1 MSVFLLSAGTLWKRE
16 IVRFLRQRSRII
28 GTLGQPILF
37 WLLLGLGF
45 GESFRPSG
53 TGASGGYLEY
63 FYPGIL
69 VMVVLFTAI
78 FATIAVVEDRKERF
92 LQAVL
97 VAPVPRAAIVLGQAL
112 GATTLALLQG
122 FILLAAAPF
131 AGVPLMA
138 ASAAAAGGVMFLI
151 GFSLTSLGLAFA
163 WRMESTQ
170 GFHSIMNLVLLPLW
184 ILSGA
189 VFPVASAHPWLGWVM
204 KINPLAYGVAWL
216 RRALYAA
223 QPESLADLTQADLPE
238 VGISL
243 AVTVV
248 FGSIAFL
255 VAVRHAEK
263 SDG

>member
-45 GESFRPSG
+45 GESFRPSDA
-53 TGASGGYLEY
+53 GASGGYLEY

-138 ASAAAAGGVMFLI
+138 ASAAAAAGVMFLI

-216 RRALYAA
+216 RRALYAV

>member
-1 MSVFLLSAGTLWKRE
+1 
-16 IVRFLRQRSRII
+16 
-28 GTLGQPILF
+28 
-37 WLLLGLGF
+37 
-45 GESFRPSG
+45 
-53 TGASGGYLEY
+53 
-63 FYPGIL
+63 
-69 VMVVLFTAI
+69 
-78 FATIAVVEDRKERF
+78 
-92 LQAVL
+92 
-97 VAPVPRAAIVLGQAL
+97 
-112 GATTLALLQG
+112 
-122 FILLAAAPF
+122 
-131 AGVPLMA
+131 
-138 ASAAAAGGVMFLI
+138 
-151 GFSLTSLGLAFA
+151 
-163 WRMESTQ
+163 MESTQ

-204 KINPLAYGVAWL
+204 KINPLAYGVTWL

>member
-28 GTLGQPILF
+28 GALGQPILF

-53 TGASGGYLEY
+53 AGASGGYLEY

-138 ASAAAAGGVMFLI
+138 ASAAAAAGVMFLI

-216 RRALYAA
+216 RRALYAV

>member
-28 GTLGQPILF
+28 GALGQPFLF
-37 WLLLGLGF
+37 WLLLGSGF
-45 GESFRPSG
+45 GESFRSSG
-53 TGASGGYLEY
+53 AGASGGYLEY
-63 FYPGIL
+63 FYLGIL

-97 VAPVPRAAIVLGQAL
+97 VAPVTRAAIVLGQAL

-122 FILLAAAPF
+122 CILLAAAPF
-131 AGVPLMA
+131 AGVPLTA
-138 ASAAAAGGVMFLI
+138 ASAAAAAGVMFLL

-204 KINPLAYGVAWL
+204 KINPLAYGVACL
-216 RRALYAA
+216 RRTLYAA
-223 QPESLADLTQADLPE
+223 QPESLANLPE

-248 FGSIAFL
+248 FGSIAFF

-263 SDG
+263 SEG